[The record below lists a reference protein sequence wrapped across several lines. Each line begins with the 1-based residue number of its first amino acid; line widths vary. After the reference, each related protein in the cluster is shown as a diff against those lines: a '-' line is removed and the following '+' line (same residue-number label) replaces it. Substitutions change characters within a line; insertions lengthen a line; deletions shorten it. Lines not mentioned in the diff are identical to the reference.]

1 MSENFA
7 KKETNSSE
15 SELRLTDFA
24 LSDLNLA
31 ILAAVT
37 CAMLSSAVF
46 RTPTRHHTAKTFVP
60 LPQKHIYF
68 VWFGFKTFSLS
79 VPVRSSTALFG
90 YITLRGGK
98 IAGTQV

>member
-46 RTPTRHHTAKTFVP
+46 RTP
-60 LPQKHIYF
+60 
-68 VWFGFKTFSLS
+68 
-79 VPVRSSTALFG
+79 VRSSTALFG